1 MRRRLIVL
9 AAAGLVG
16 AMMLWF
22 ACGGTRE
29 AERPPSRSPDTPAAP
44 VRELENAPLGAAAA
58 RSTRTQADPAQP
70 AGGDS
75 SGTDAAGPASDA
87 EGGAKVVQ
95 GAELWRQIETASRQE
110 LQLLASF
117 ERELGSVP
125 PEAHELI
132 RRRNSGATPAELRA
146 WLQKH
151 GPKEL
156 RARLILSRWLTQIEG
171 GDGAARVEPAPLTS
185 KDGGVP
191 KVLGRLRKRDAAP

>member
-1 MRRRLIVL
+1 VIVL
-9 AAAGLVG
+9 GAVGLVLDV
-16 AMMLWF
+16 ALWF
-22 ACGGTRE
+22 ACTGPRE
-29 AERPPSRSPDTPAAP
+29 AEHPPSGSPAAP
-44 VRELENAPLGAAAA
+44 AATLREPEAVPLGAAGA
-58 RSTRTQADPAQP
+58 STRTQADPAQSASAASP
-70 AGGDS
+70 GA
-75 SGTDAAGPASDA
+75 DAANV

-95 GAELWRQIETASRQE
+95 GAELWRQIETASRQD

-156 RARLILSRWLTQIEG
+156 RARLILSRWLRDIEG
-171 GDGAARVEPAPLTS
+171 DGGAVRVEPAPLAS

-191 KVLGRLRKRDAAP
+191 KLLGTLRKRDAAP

>member
-1 MRRRLIVL
+1 MRRRLIAL

-16 AMMLWF
+16 AMALWF
-22 ACGGTRE
+22 ACGGTRD
-29 AERPPSRSPDTPAAP
+29 AEHPPSRSPDAP
-44 VRELENAPLGAAAA
+44 TATVREPENTPPGAAAA
-58 RSTRTQADPAQP
+58 STLTNADSAQP
-70 AGGDS
+70 ARGASAGP
-75 SGTDAAGPASDA
+75 DAAGHSANV

-95 GAELWRQIETASRQE
+95 GAELWRQIETASRQD
-110 LQLLASF
+110 LKLLASF
-117 ERELGSVP
+117 ERELGRVP

-156 RARLILSRWLTQIEG
+156 RARLILSRWLRESEG
-171 GDGAARVEPAPLTS
+171 DGGAARVERAPLTG

-191 KVLGRLRKRDAAP
+191 KVLGTLRKKDAAP